1 MNTVSEKIKDVITN
15 MTIDNGL
22 IVNEAKSIRVLTFDD
37 EFMGYL
43 NMILDYDSS
52 LFDTVVYYELSN
64 TLTGKE
70 ITNEFVQTMVVSIL
84 FECIKYRNRYNKYTY
99 GYKFLNSLYDRVMEA
114 LNEINEL
121 I

>member
-1 MNTVSEKIKDVITN
+1 MNTVSEKIKEIITN

-22 IVNEAKSIRVLTFDD
+22 IVNEAKSIRVLTFDE

-52 LFDTVVYYELSN
+52 LFDTVVYYELP
-64 TLTGKE
+64 TTMTGKE

-84 FECIKYRNRYNKYTY
+84 SECIKYRNRYNKYTY
-99 GYKFLNSLYDRVMEA
+99 GYKFLNSLYDRVIEA